1 MIPPQS
7 TDSPLVDSHRVE
19 ADNIKRKHHEG
30 VQVGVQAPQTS
41 GEGDGEL
48 TEHEIQ
54 LLEAIDVRTAEKSQL
69 ASEKHQLQEEVDMQK
84 KEILHLRD
92 EVKQLVTTLEKQAAW
107 MKQLKSNSAK
117 EASEDHTCTQGPEST
132 TSSEQDVGLK
142 QHISE
147 LESELDRIKKHSKGQ
162 SRTILELK
170 QEAHGAEV

>member
-7 TDSPLVDSHRVE
+7 TDSPLVDSHQVD

-41 GEGDGEL
+41 GKGDGEL
-48 TEHEIQ
+48 TEREKQ
-54 LLEAIDVRTAEKSQL
+54 LMEAIDVRTVEKSQL
-69 ASEKHQLQEEVDMQK
+69 ATEKHQLQEEVDKQN

-92 EVKQLVTTLEKQAAW
+92 EVKQLVTTLEKQTAW
-107 MKQLKSNSAK
+107 MKQLKSDSAK
-117 EASEDHTCTQGPEST
+117 EASEDHTCPEST
-132 TSSEQDVGLK
+132 TSSEQEVGLK

-162 SRTILELK
+162 SRTVLELK